1 MCNSYVGRWGRHTL
15 QRFQCRR
22 WLAFLTAADLI
33 GCNYAK
39 LVGSVACQVGDAE
52 SHIVQAP
59 KHRMLDRARLCDRFV
74 PLAHILRKLLNLH
87 KIKQE
92 TKDQS
97 TLATLHSGRADSAY
111 LQAYLER
118 LDSRPA
124 IAIR

>member
-1 MCNSYVGRWGRHTL
+1 
-15 QRFQCRR
+15 
-22 WLAFLTAADLI
+22 
-33 GCNYAK
+33 
-39 LVGSVACQVGDAE
+39 
-52 SHIVQAP
+52 
-59 KHRMLDRARLCDRFV
+59 MLDRARLCDRFV

-97 TLATLHSGRADSAY
+97 TRATVHSGRADSAY

-124 IAIR
+124 IAIRQATEKNDAVVPYFDCYRRLRSRRNRYLGGDSI